1 MRITI
6 AEENDSLQGA
16 PMTLNDGKINGKYEV
31 VSIQVDNKTKKRLQ
45 DMGITQGG
53 IIKIMSFVGTHAFI
67 LRVRGSRVALG
78 KDIVQCIEVNEVN
91 NSSQSTE
98 EDQ

>member
-1 MRITI
+1 
-6 AEENDSLQGA
+6 
-16 PMTLNDGKINGKYEV
+16 MTLNDGKINGKYEV
-31 VSIQVDNKTKKRLQ
+31 ISLNVDNKTKKRLQ

-53 IIKIMSFVGTHAFI
+53 IIKIMSVVGTHAFI

-78 KDIVQCIEVNEVN
+78 KEIIQCIEVNEVT
-91 NSSQSTE
+91 SPTKIKE